1 MPNYTFQDNNTGEQ
15 WTIFMSINDKEEFL
29 EQNKHISQIL
39 TPVAFGDPIKMGI
52 RKPDS
57 NFRDVLKEIKK
68 NHPRSKGVNTF

>member
-15 WTIFMSINDKEEFL
+15 WTIFMSISDKEEFL
-29 EQNKHISQIL
+29 EQNKHVNQIL
-39 TPVAFGDPIKMGI
+39 APVAFGDSVRLGI